1 MTTTPVLSHIG
12 GFPAINGIPVY
23 PIFGATAPTYGISH
37 SGDVLVSRL
46 RDGVDLNV
54 VWDEIVEAL
63 AEFNKRRL
71 SIVSLLSYPT
81 TNAADAVAQNL
92 TVPSFE
98 IATEYGAPK
107 SAPTPAE
114 VLLCGYTRQDYDL
127 RTEFTWKFL
136 READRRQVDGIVNT
150 ALSAD
155 NKLVTGTILRRIFDP
170 AEKRNEF
177 GHRVFGLYNG
187 TDGITPPDHLGK
199 TFPANTTHYLA
210 SGNATLDSLDIEDSV
225 RMIRDKGYGLGNG
238 SHLVIFANPT
248 RIAR

>member
-1 MTTTPVLSHIG
+1 MS
-12 GFPAINGIPVY
+12 
-23 PIFGATAPTYGISH
+23 
-37 SGDVLVSRL
+37 
-46 RDGVDLNV
+46 
-54 VWDEIVEAL
+54 
-63 AEFNKRRL
+63 
-71 SIVSLLSYPT
+71 
-81 TNAADAVAQNL
+81 QNL
-92 TVPSFE
+92 TIPSFE
-98 IATEYGAPK
+98 IASEYGVPK

-136 READRRQVDGIVNT
+136 READRRQVDGIVNS

-210 SGNATLDSLDIEDSV
+210 SGNAVLDSLDIEDAV

-238 SHLVIFANPT
+238 SHLVIFANPARKARLSNSGGRVRNLVPAGRSRFGISFPVRNAFPYLT
-248 RIAR
+248 DQQIVGETAPTDYNGLEDSRIAWADVAQ